1 DAPSLKGISLF
12 DSLSSSERKELEK
25 KCRWHEYGERE
36 RIVEQGEARTDV
48 FFLVSGKAHVL
59 NFSES
64 GRVIEYA
71 TIEEGDVFGEFSAID
86 GLSRSAWVMAMEVC
100 VVASMPG
107 SDFMHLVTNNP
118 DVALALMRKLTGIIR
133 LSDERMANFSL
144 LGAEQ
149 RVCLELIRL
158 AEADPDDPDTLVIA
172 PIPNQTNMANVI
184 GASRETVAR
193 VLGQLRRDS
202 VIERTDGAI
211 FIRNRENLE
220 KRALF

>member
-1 DAPSLKGISLF
+1 
-12 DSLSSSERKELEK
+12 
-25 KCRWHEYGERE
+25 
-36 RIVEQGEARTDV
+36 
-48 FFLVSGKAHVL
+48 
-59 NFSES
+59 
-64 GRVIEYA
+64 
-71 TIEEGDVFGEFSAID
+71 
-86 GLSRSAWVMAMEVC
+86 
-100 VVASMPG
+100 
-107 SDFMHLVTNNP
+107 
-118 DVALALMRKLTGIIR
+118 
-133 LSDERMANFSL
+133 MANFSL